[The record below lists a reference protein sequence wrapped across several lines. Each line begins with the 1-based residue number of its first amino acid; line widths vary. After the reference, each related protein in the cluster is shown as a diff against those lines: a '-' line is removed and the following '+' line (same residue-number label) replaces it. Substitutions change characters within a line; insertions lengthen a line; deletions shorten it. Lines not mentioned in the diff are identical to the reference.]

1 MRVPPGLTPA
11 DFADALKQWEQAV
24 GRDWVFSSDED
35 VDTYRD
41 SYSPF
46 WHESDE
52 PIPSAAVAPKTV
64 EQVQQA
70 LRIASAYKIPLWTIS
85 TGKNLGYGGSA
96 PLLSGTSC
104 LI

>member
-11 DFADALKQWEQAV
+11 DFSDALKQWEQAV

-35 VDTYRD
+35 VETYLD

-52 PIPSAAVAPKTV
+52 PVPSAAVAPQTV
-64 EQVQQA
+64 EQVQQV
-70 LRIASAYKIPLWTIS
+70 LRVAASRGQCRA
-85 TGKNLGYGGSA
+85 
-96 PLLSGTSC
+96 
-104 LI
+104 